1 MQGEPR
7 LYTDLAR
14 WWPLFSPPSHYVEE
28 AADLLPDLLAAADA
42 PPTTLLELGS
52 GAGSLASHFKDRLRL
67 TLTDRSEQMLAVS
80 RAVNP
85 ECEHVRG
92 DMRTLDLGR
101 EFDVVFIQDA
111 IMYLLDGA
119 SVQAALA
126 AAYRQCR
133 PGGGVVVVPDC
144 VRETFAADTETG
156 GEDAPD
162 GRGLRYLEWTW
173 DPDAS
178 DDTFETAFAF
188 LLREADGSVTSD
200 MDRHRCGLFAR
211 AAWLAWLRE
220 AGFSPARRMDPWN
233 RDVFTGR
240 KPRG

>member
-1 MQGEPR
+1 MQGELR

-28 AADLLPDLLAAADA
+28 AADVLPDLLAAADA

-67 TLTDRSEQMLAVS
+67 TLTDRSDQMLAVS

-101 EFDVVFIQDA
+101 EFDVVLIQDA

-119 SVQAALA
+119 SVQGALA
-126 AAYRQCR
+126 AAYRHCR
-133 PGGGVVVVPDC
+133 EGGGIVVVPDC
-144 VRETFAADTETG
+144 VRETFAAETGTG

-162 GRGLRYLEWTW
+162 G
-173 DPDAS
+173 PDAS

-220 AGFSPARRMDPWN
+220 AGFVPGRRLDPWN

>member
-1 MQGEPR
+1 MQAEPR

-111 IMYLLDGA
+111 IMYLLDGP

-126 AAYRQCR
+126 AAYRHCR

-144 VRETFAADTETG
+144 VRETFAAETETG

-220 AGFSPARRMDPWN
+220 AGFVPARRMDPWN
-233 RDVFTGR
+233 RDAFTGR

>member
-1 MQGEPR
+1 
-7 LYTDLAR
+7 
-14 WWPLFSPPSHYVEE
+14 
-28 AADLLPDLLAAADA
+28 
-42 PPTTLLELGS
+42 
-52 GAGSLASHFKDRLRL
+52 
-67 TLTDRSEQMLAVS
+67 
-80 RAVNP
+80 
-85 ECEHVRG
+85 
-92 DMRTLDLGR
+92 MRTLDLGR
-101 EFDVVFIQDA
+101 QFDVVFIQDA

-126 AAYRQCR
+126 AAYRHCR

-144 VRETFAADTETG
+144 VRETFAAETETG

-162 GRGLRYLEWTW
+162 GRGLRYLVWTW

-220 AGFSPARRMDPWN
+220 AGFVPARRMDPWN